1 MFDWTSVMKPF
12 TGFAALGS
20 IVVRWFMVFALV
32 SVQTLPAH
40 AQAVPAPQDAGQV
53 REQATTTITE
63 ASEDDDESKAFGSWI
78 FGGEFANQSF
88 IGFNPSY
95 EISVGDKI
103 SLQMW
108 GGFDFTGDLTVDAQG
123 NVFIP
128 KVGPVSVQSVKNEDL
143 NVVISEAVK
152 TIFRKNVGVYASLG
166 GAEPV
171 KVFVTGFVAQP
182 GLFAGHSSD
191 SILFFLDQAG
201 GIDPARGS
209 FLDVKVLRGGREI
222 QAVNLYDFILSGS
235 IPSFQIADG
244 DTIVVRPV
252 LSRAAVLGDVQ
263 NSYVFEFD
271 GPKTTVGKLLNYAR
285 PLPEATHV
293 RLSRNAMV
301 KTEVEYIAIDAAQAV
316 TVFPGDVLEIV
327 SDKLQGTISVRVE
340 GEHTSQQEFIL
351 PYGATMG
358 QLLSQ
363 IDFGVNAQ
371 RDAVQLMRTSVRE
384 RQKETL
390 QAQLRALEASVLTA
404 RSKTAAEADLRQREA
419 ELILQWVERARQ
431 VEPKGQVSLGTAS
444 SVDDILLEQ
453 GDIIRIPR
461 TSNLVMVHGDVLFP
475 SAMAYQVGNTIED
488 YIDQAGGFTQSRSA
502 SNVLVLHRDG
512 SFDKISKRQLDS
524 RKVALNPG
532 DEIFVLPRVQTKSF
546 QLAQDIITIFYQL
559 ALSAGVVLRL

>member
-1 MFDWTSVMKPF
+1 MFDWTSITKPF
-12 TGFAALGS
+12 SRVGS
-20 IVVRWFMVFALV
+20 LAVRCLMVFALI
-32 SVQTLPAH
+32 SAQMLPAY
-40 AQAVPAPQDAGQV
+40 AQSAPVSQDAEPV
-53 REQATTTITE
+53 REQATTTISE
-63 ASEDDDESKAFGSWI
+63 AAEDTGENEAFGSWI

-95 EISVGDKI
+95 EISVGDRI

-209 FLDVKVLRGGREI
+209 FLDVQVLRGGREI
-222 QAVNLYDFILSGS
+222 QAVNIYDFILSGS

-271 GPKTTVGKLLNYAR
+271 GPRTTVGELLNYAR

-293 RLSRNAMV
+293 RLSRNNMA
-301 KTEVEYIAIDAAQAV
+301 KTEVEYIAIADSRGV
-316 TVFPGDVLEIV
+316 TVHAGDVLEIV

-340 GEHTSQQEFIL
+340 GEHTSEQEFIL

-371 RDAVQLMRTSVRE
+371 RDAVQLMRHSVRE

-431 VEPKGQVSLGTAS
+431 VEPKGQVSLGSAS

-475 SAMAYQVGNTIED
+475 SAMAYQDGNTVED

-502 SNVLVLHRDG
+502 SNVLLLHRDG
-512 SFDKISKRQLDS
+512 SFNKISKRQMNS
-524 RKVALNPG
+524 GNVPLNPG